1 MKKEIKEE
9 LRKVRLRFYEALLS
23 NKTKLIKLLIDG
35 GVSVNFK
42 FSSGLT
48 PLMEA
53 CLASNEEIV
62 KLLLDNGADLKS
74 RDHRGLTVFHYGF
87 MRESRK
93 IIHLLEHYRSHN
105 ENRTMKCKNARRC
118 NRTEIVLACSTH
130 AVNNKIW
137 S

>member
-1 MKKEIKEE
+1 MKKP
-9 LRKVRLRFYEALLS
+9 LREGSSEVRLRLYEALLL
-23 NKTKLIKLLIDG
+23 NKTKLLKLLIDG

-42 FSSGLT
+42 FASGLT

-53 CLASNEEIV
+53 CLASNRDVV
-62 KLLLDNGADLKS
+62 KLLLDNGADIKT

-93 IIHLLEHYRSHN
+93 IIDLLEDYRSKKG
-105 ENRTMKCKNARRC
+105 NRTIKCRDARRC
-118 NRTEIVLACSTH
+118 NKNTMLH
-130 AVNNKIW
+130 AG